1 MIEVTEHASKCME
14 CFSIQFLGERI
25 IIMKFQTM
33 ILTHGHK
40 YNLIFQ
46 GDHREDIQMFTLW
59 FVNDLYFLE
68 VRASMSS

>member
-1 MIEVTEHASKCME
+1 
-14 CFSIQFLGERI
+14 
-25 IIMKFQTM
+25 M